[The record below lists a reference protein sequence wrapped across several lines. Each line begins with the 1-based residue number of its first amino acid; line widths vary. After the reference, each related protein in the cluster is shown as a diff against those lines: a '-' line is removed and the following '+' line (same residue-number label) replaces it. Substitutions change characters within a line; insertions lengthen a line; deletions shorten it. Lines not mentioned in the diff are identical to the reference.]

1 MGGGQ
6 PGSHTAVSKTGLV
19 NTPFTGLGNG
29 LGLRFNALRS
39 SSQVSETYRLLLN
52 P

>member
-6 PGSHTAVSKTGLV
+6 PGNHKAVSKTGLV
-19 NTPFTGLGNG
+19 DTPFTGLGG
-29 LGLRFNALRS
+29 WPLLRYNALRS
-39 SSQVSETYRLLLN
+39 SSQFSETYWLLLN